1 MREIIDLT
9 KKEFLSTSQLAKLLK
24 ISRVSVLKRIWKGNI
39 KAIKVGRNFVVQ
51 RKDVEHLFIKE

>member
-39 KAIKVGRNFVVQ
+39 KAVKVGRNFVVQ